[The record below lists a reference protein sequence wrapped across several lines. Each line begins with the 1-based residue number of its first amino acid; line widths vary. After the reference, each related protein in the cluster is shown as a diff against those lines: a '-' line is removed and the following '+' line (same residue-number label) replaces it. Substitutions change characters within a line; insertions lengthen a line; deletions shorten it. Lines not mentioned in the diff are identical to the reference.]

1 MSQNESLVS
10 RQRSRTDESQSEEL
24 GEGDVTEE
32 SPESEDEGES
42 ELPLDVIFEL
52 LKNQRRRHLLRY
64 LDERDGKVPLG
75 ELAEHVAALENDT
88 TVNALTSGQRKRVY
102 VGLYQCHLPKM
113 DDAGVI
119 DFNRDRGLIE
129 LNESAAQLDAYL
141 DEDTETER
149 AWHNYYLGLTVA
161 GGLLYGSSYAVLSP
175 THVVTTGAVVGLLVA
190 IAACSVAHYYEA
202 SREQ

>member
-10 RQRSRTDESQSEEL
+10 RQRSRTDESP
-24 GEGDVTEE
+24 TEE
-32 SPESEDEGES
+32 IGGADVAEEGPESEDEGES

-64 LDERDGKVPLG
+64 LDEQDGKVPLG

-141 DEDTETER
+141 DEEPENER

-175 THVVTTGAVVGLLVA
+175 AHVVTTGAVLGLLVA
-190 IAACSVAHYYEA
+190 IAACSVAHYYE
-202 SREQ
+202 STREQ